1 MNKKILYFG
10 SGWCGPCKMM
20 GPIMESLNSQIN
32 YQKIDVDNQS
42 DLANQYNIRNIPT
55 LVLLENG
62 MEKNRVS
69 GLQNKEQILNF
80 YNG

>member
-1 MNKKILYFG
+1 
-10 SGWCGPCKMM
+10 MM